1 MLIRLLMMVADGIY
15 DLASKVALEYPKSD
29 LHIKVVKVSMDTRY
43 DLAKEYENKR
53 YNAIIARGG
62 IQLLLNKSDI
72 NLPIIPI
79 PISVIDVFDAVQKG
93 LLIDQNIAII
103 AFDNMIVP
111 CESLMRIMNREF
123 HFVVVK
129 SEDEIED
136 KIKQLAAAGIKVVIG
151 GGTISKPSY
160 EYGLTPIVLQSS
172 RESIISAI
180 SEGVRVSN
188 ATIEEKNKLQR
199 LRAIVENSNDGI
211 ISVNKHGVIKIF
223 NSMAE
228 KLLKRN
234 ADDVLGKSIFSDFDE
249 LNIKDIF
256 INEVSELEVIKE
268 VNHVKLLVSNIPVKV
283 NDEIMDV
290 ITILQDV
297 NKLKET
303 EEKIRREIMST
314 GFYAK
319 YKFDDIVG
327 KSNVSRE
334 LIRIAKDYAEVNSTV
349 LIEGETGTGKEVIA
363 QSIHNYSEVSN
374 GPFVAVNCAA
384 FPENLLESELFG
396 YAPGSFTGADR
407 KGKRGLFELAHGGT
421 IFLDEICEMNPM
433 LQGRLLR
440 VLQEKNVM
448 RIGDNKLIPINV
460 RVIAASNKNLKQL
473 TLKNKFREDL
483 YYRLNVLKIDM
494 PPLRK
499 KLEDIPELVDEFM
512 NEFSQRLNKPVF
524 AVEPDAMAHIM
535 SYDWPG
541 NIRELKNFVERIMV
555 IHKKKMLELSDI
567 KDKYFSVE
575 QPYTEIEQF
584 SVRNESHEID
594 YSKLGSEKE
603 SIERCLMENKGIILL
618 TAKTLGMSRS
628 TLWRKMKKHNIENID
643 PYG

>member
-1 MLIRLLMMVADGIY
+1 MMVADGIY
-15 DLASKVALEYPKSD
+15 ELANKVALEYQKSD

-129 SEDEIED
+129 SEDEIEE
-136 KIKQLAAAGIKVVIG
+136 KIKALAAAGIKVVIG

-180 SEGVRVSN
+180 SEGVRVSI

-211 ISVNKHGVIKIF
+211 ISVNKHGIIKIF

-234 ADDVLGKSIFSDFDE
+234 ADDLIGKSIFSEFDE

-268 VNHVKLLVSNIPVKV
+268 VNHVKLLVSSIPVKV

-327 KSNVSRE
+327 KSKVSKD

-448 RIGDNKLIPINV
+448 RVGDNKLIPINV
-460 RVIAASNKNLKQL
+460 RVIAASNKDLKQL

-494 PPLRK
+494 PPLRHK
-499 KLEDIPELVDEFM
+499 AEDIPELVTKFM
-512 NEFSQRLNKPVF
+512 HEFSQRLNKSVF
-524 AVEPDAMAHIM
+524 AIEPDAMAHIM

-555 IHKKKMLELSDI
+555 IHKKRVLELSDI

-575 QPYTEIEQF
+575 QPYTEFEQF
-584 SVRNESHEID
+584 IVRDKSYEID
-594 YSKLGSEKE
+594 CSRFGGEKE
-603 SIERCLMENKGIILL
+603 NIERCLAENKGILLL
-618 TAKTLGMSRS
+618 TAKTLGISRS
-628 TLWRKMKKHNIENID
+628 TLWRKMKKYNIANID
-643 PYG
+643 PYR

>member
-1 MLIRLLMMVADGIY
+1 MIRLLMMVADGIY
-15 DLASKVALEYPKSD
+15 ELANKVALEYQKSD

-129 SEDEIED
+129 SEDEIEE
-136 KIKQLAAAGIKVVIG
+136 KIKALAAAGIKVVIG

-180 SEGVRVSN
+180 SEGVRVSI

-211 ISVNKHGVIKIF
+211 ISVNKHGIIKIF

-234 ADDVLGKSIFSDFDE
+234 ADDLIGKSIFSEFDE

-268 VNHVKLLVSNIPVKV
+268 VNHVKLLVSSIPVKV

-327 KSNVSRE
+327 KSKVSKD

-363 QSIHNYSEVSN
+363 QSIHNYSEVAN

-448 RIGDNKLIPINV
+448 RVGDNKLIPINV
-460 RVIAASNKNLKQL
+460 RVIAASNKDLKQL

-494 PPLRK
+494 PPLRHK
-499 KLEDIPELVDEFM
+499 AEDIPELVNKFM
-512 NEFSQRLNKPVF
+512 HEFSQRLNKSVF
-524 AVEPDAMAHIM
+524 AIEPDAMAHIM

-555 IHKKKMLELSDI
+555 IHKKRVLELSDI

-575 QPYTEIEQF
+575 QPYTEFEQF
-584 SVRNESHEID
+584 IVRDKSYEID
-594 YSKLGSEKE
+594 CSRFGSEKE
-603 SIERCLMENKGIILL
+603 NIERCLAENKGILLL
-618 TAKTLGMSRS
+618 TAKTLGISRS
-628 TLWRKMKKHNIENID
+628 TLWRKMKKYNIANID

>member
-1 MLIRLLMMVADGIY
+1 MIRLLMMVADGIY
-15 DLASKVALEYPKSD
+15 DLACKVALEYKKTD
-29 LHIKVVKVSMDTRY
+29 LHIEVVKVSMDTRY

-93 LLIDQNIAII
+93 LLIDKNIAII

-111 CESLMRIMNREF
+111 CESLMRIMNKEF
-123 HFVVVK
+123 RFVVVK

-136 KIKQLAAAGIKVVIG
+136 KIKQLASAGIKVVIG

-172 RESIISAI
+172 RESIISAV
-180 SEGVRVSN
+180 SEGVRVSI

-211 ISVNKHGVIKIF
+211 ISVNKHGIIKIF
-223 NSMAE
+223 NAMAE
-228 KLLKRN
+228 KLLKKN
-234 ADDVLGKSIFSDFDE
+234 ADEIIGKSVFSEFDE

-256 INEVSELEVIKE
+256 INEASELEIIKE
-268 VNHVKLLVSNIPVKV
+268 VNQVKLLVSNIPVKV

-327 KSNVSRE
+327 NSNISKE
-334 LIRIAKDYAEVNSTV
+334 MIRIAKDYAAVNSTV

-448 RIGDNKLIPINV
+448 RVGDNKLMPINV
-460 RVIAASNKNLKQL
+460 RVIAASNKDLKQL

-494 PPLRK
+494 PPLRQK
-499 KLEDIPELVDEFM
+499 VEDIPELINEFM
-512 NEFSQRLNKPVF
+512 REFSQRLNKSILTI
-524 AVEPDAMAHIM
+524 ESDAMVHIM

-555 IHKKKMLELSDI
+555 IHKKKVLELSDI

-575 QPYTEIEQF
+575 QPFIGVEQINVLHK
-584 SVRNESHEID
+584 SNEID
-594 YSKLGSEKE
+594 YSKISGEKE
-603 SIERCLMENKGIILL
+603 KIERCLRDNKGIILL
-618 TAKTLGMSRS
+618 TAKTLGISRS
-628 TLWRKMKKHNIENID
+628 TLWRKMKKYNIANVEL
-643 PYG
+643 Y

>member
-1 MLIRLLMMVADGIY
+1 LIRLLMMVADGIY
-15 DLASKVALEYPKSD
+15 ELANKVALEYQKSD

-123 HFVVVK
+123 HFVVVN
-129 SEDEIED
+129 SEDEIEE
-136 KIKQLAAAGIKVVIG
+136 KIKALAAAGIKVVIG

-180 SEGVRVSN
+180 SEGVRVSI

-211 ISVNKHGVIKIF
+211 ISVNKHGIIKIF

-234 ADDVLGKSIFSDFDE
+234 ADDLIGKSIFSEFDE

-268 VNHVKLLVSNIPVKV
+268 VNHVKLLVSSIPVKV

-327 KSNVSRE
+327 KSKVSKD

-448 RIGDNKLIPINV
+448 RVGDNKLIPINV
-460 RVIAASNKNLKQL
+460 RVIAASNKDLKQL

-494 PPLRK
+494 PPLRHK
-499 KLEDIPELVDEFM
+499 AEDIPELVTKFM
-512 NEFSQRLNKPVF
+512 HEFSQRLNKSVF
-524 AVEPDAMAHIM
+524 AIEPDAMAHIM

-555 IHKKKMLELSDI
+555 IHKKRVLELSDI

-575 QPYTEIEQF
+575 QPYTEFEQF
-584 SVRNESHEID
+584 IVRDKSYEID
-594 YSKLGSEKE
+594 CSRFGSEKE
-603 SIERCLMENKGIILL
+603 NIERCLAENKGILLL
-618 TAKTLGMSRS
+618 TAKTLGVSRS
-628 TLWRKMKKHNIENID
+628 TLWRKMKKYNIANID

>member
-1 MLIRLLMMVADGIY
+1 MIRLLMMVADGIY
-15 DLASKVALEYPKSD
+15 ELANKVALEYQKSD

-123 HFVVVK
+123 HFVVVN
-129 SEDEIED
+129 SEDEIEE
-136 KIKQLAAAGIKVVIG
+136 KIKALAAAGIKVVIG

-180 SEGVRVSN
+180 SEGVRVSI

-211 ISVNKHGVIKIF
+211 ISVNKHGIIKIF

-234 ADDVLGKSIFSDFDE
+234 ADDLIGKSIFSEFDE

-268 VNHVKLLVSNIPVKV
+268 VNHVKLLVSSIPVKV

-327 KSNVSRE
+327 KSKVSKD

-448 RIGDNKLIPINV
+448 RVGDNKLIPINV
-460 RVIAASNKNLKQL
+460 RVIAASNKDLKQL

-494 PPLRK
+494 PPLRHK
-499 KLEDIPELVDEFM
+499 AEDIPELVTKFM
-512 NEFSQRLNKPVF
+512 HEFSQRLNKSVF
-524 AVEPDAMAHIM
+524 AIEPDAMAHIM

-555 IHKKKMLELSDI
+555 IHKKRVLELSDI

-575 QPYTEIEQF
+575 QPYTEFEQF
-584 SVRNESHEID
+584 IVRDKSYEID
-594 YSKLGSEKE
+594 CSRFGSEKE
-603 SIERCLMENKGIILL
+603 NIERCLAENKGILLL
-618 TAKTLGMSRS
+618 TAKTLGVSRS
-628 TLWRKMKKHNIENID
+628 TLWRKMKKYNIANID

>member
-1 MLIRLLMMVADGIY
+1 MIRLLMMVADGIY
-15 DLASKVALEYPKSD
+15 ELANKVALECQKSD

-93 LLIDQNIAII
+93 LIIDQNIAII

-129 SEDEIED
+129 SEDEVEE
-136 KIKQLAAAGIKVVIG
+136 KIKELAAAGIKVVIG
-151 GGTISKPSY
+151 GGTISNPCY
-160 EYGLTPIVLQSS
+160 AYGLTPIVLQSS

-180 SEGVRVSN
+180 SEGVRVSI

-211 ISVNKHGVIKIF
+211 ISVNKHGIIKIF

-234 ADDVLGKSIFSDFDE
+234 ADDIIGKNIFSEFDE

-268 VNHVKLLVSNIPVKV
+268 VNHVKLLVSSIPVKV

-319 YKFDDIVG
+319 YRFDDIVG
-327 KSNVSRE
+327 KSKVSKD

-407 KGKRGLFELAHGGT
+407 KGKRGLFELAHDGT

-448 RIGDNKLIPINV
+448 RVGDNKLIPINV
-460 RVIAASNKNLKQL
+460 RVIAASNKDLKQL

-494 PPLRK
+494 PPLRHK
-499 KLEDIPELVDEFM
+499 VEDIPELVNKFM
-512 NEFSQRLNKPVF
+512 HEFSQRLNKSVF
-524 AVEPDAMAHIM
+524 AIEPDAMAHIM

-555 IHKKKMLELSDI
+555 IHKKRVLELSDI

-575 QPYTEIEQF
+575 QPSAEIEQF
-584 SVRNESHEID
+584 VVRDKSYEID
-594 YSKLGSEKE
+594 CSRFGSEKE
-603 SIERCLMENKGIILL
+603 NIERCLTENKGMLLL
-618 TAKTLGMSRS
+618 TAKTLGISRS
-628 TLWRKMKKHNIENID
+628 TLWRKMKKYNIANID